1 MSSCI
6 SVIIPIY
13 NVAAYLDR
21 CISSVCNQ
29 TYHNLQVLLVDD
41 GSTDDSLK
49 ICDYYAAQDNRIQV
63 IHKSNG
69 GLVSAR
75 KTGLAVAT
83 GEYIAYV
90 DGDDWIEPDLYER
103 MIKEMQDSQVDLVES
118 DAFKDMGNDSILMQ
132 SKIPYGR
139 YAAEDIIPFMLCDE
153 GFNECRLKP
162 HVWSKLFKHSLLKEI
177 QSSVNEI
184 ICLGEDVAVT
194 YPYIL
199 KCRKIAILQYAGYH
213 YVQRNTSI
221 IYTVHNDEWE
231 KNKTLI
237 LELQNAF
244 LRDIHADILLPQLN
258 QYAKLLLLVRHFSK
272 LDINSDNK
280 ILMPYG
286 GVDIGEKVIIYGAG
300 QVGQSMYN
308 YLNGNSKVALVEWV
322 DKEYK
327 KYQKIGFP
335 VQSPETISNKE
346 IKFDKIIIA
355 VNSRKTAES
364 IKEILEGK
372 QVKREN
378 ILWLTDDF
386 IQSDILKLIE

>member
-21 CISSVCNQ
+21 CIYSVCNQ

-75 KTGLAVAT
+75 KAGLAVAT

-90 DGDDWIEPDLYER
+90 DGDDWIEPDLYEC

-153 GFNECRLKP
+153 CFN
-162 HVWSKLFKHSLLKEI
+162 
-177 QSSVNEI
+177 
-184 ICLGEDVAVT
+184 
-194 YPYIL
+194 
-199 KCRKIAILQYAGYH
+199 
-213 YVQRNTSI
+213 
-221 IYTVHNDEWE
+221 
-231 KNKTLI
+231 
-237 LELQNAF
+237 
-244 LRDIHADILLPQLN
+244 
-258 QYAKLLLLVRHFSK
+258 
-272 LDINSDNK
+272 
-280 ILMPYG
+280 
-286 GVDIGEKVIIYGAG
+286 
-300 QVGQSMYN
+300 
-308 YLNGNSKVALVEWV
+308 
-322 DKEYK
+322 
-327 KYQKIGFP
+327 
-335 VQSPETISNKE
+335 
-346 IKFDKIIIA
+346 
-355 VNSRKTAES
+355 
-364 IKEILEGK
+364 
-372 QVKREN
+372 
-378 ILWLTDDF
+378 
-386 IQSDILKLIE
+386 